1 MAIWYL
7 SEVTEISQGC
17 NDSFPETRHGS
28 STGARMTCDLFNR
41 IAGYEGSCRHE
52 TQYFM
57 RFIRNNQQQDYW
69 PHYIKRIDREIVAA
83 MDSGLFYFG
92 IPLGIVLILSVGFL
106 LVLIYQQ
113 KTKNRYS
120 EKIKLLQSQYKDISH
135 SFKTNQEELAR
146 KKEIAE
152 TIPGIVRRLTENLP
166 ESAIPPIVVRFAK
179 EFFHASR
186 VGYFVGQE
194 ETGDY
199 TLRDGAGFPPNLM
212 GRISLSVEEGILG
225 TAVRKK
231 MVASREDLSPTEAS
245 SGESFPEHARMEL
258 DFVAPITVN
267 STTRG
272 VLVLGGCGVDISYE
286 RQNVAM
292 LADLFGAALQNAI
305 TGKIL
310 ESSASLDDLTGLSS
324 RRHFTLWFETE
335 IRRARNYLTPLSIFL
350 FDIDHFK
357 KVNDTYGHHAGDL
370 VLRKVAEVARKNTRS
385 SDLVSRYGGEEFTVV
400 MTSANREQALSYANL
415 LREIIAATGTRIPG
429 LDNPL
434 RVTISGGIATFP
446 GDGETT
452 TDLLNAAD
460 QALYRAKS
468 EGRNKIF
475 TANPVGLD
483 GSPII

>member
-1 MAIWYL
+1 M
-7 SEVTEISQGC
+7 
-17 NDSFPETRHGS
+17 H
-28 STGARMTCDLFNR
+28 
-41 IAGYEGSCRHE
+41 
-52 TQYFM
+52 
-57 RFIRNNQQQDYW
+57 FIRNNHQQDYRA
-69 PHYIKRIDREIVAA
+69 HYFQRIDREIVAA
-83 MDSGLFYFG
+83 MDYRLFYFG

-106 LVLIYQQ
+106 FVVIYQQ

-120 EKIKLLQSQYKDISH
+120 EKVKLLQSQYKDISH

-152 TIPGIVRRLTENLP
+152 SIPGIVRRLTENLP

-186 VGYFVGQE
+186 VGYFVEQE

-199 TLRDGAGFPPNLM
+199 ILRDGAGFPLDVM
-212 GRISLSVEEGILG
+212 GRIRLPADEGILG
-225 TAVRKK
+225 TAVRKM
-231 MVASREDLSPTEAS
+231 MVASREDLALTEARMGESS
-245 SGESFPEHARMEL
+245 SGHPRMEL
-258 DFVAPITVN
+258 DFVAPITVH

-272 VLVLGGCGVDISYE
+272 FLILGGCGVDIAYE

-305 TGKIL
+305 TGKLL

-370 VLRKVAEVARKNTRS
+370 ILRKVAEVARKNTRS

-400 MTSANREQALSYANL
+400 MTSANREQALSYANI
-415 LREIIAATGTRIPG
+415 LREIIAATETRIPG

-434 RVTISGGIATFP
+434 RVTISGGVATFP

-468 EGRNKIF
+468 DGRNKIF
-475 TANPVGLD
+475 AAHPVGLD

>member
-1 MAIWYL
+1 MD
-7 SEVTEISQGC
+7 G
-17 NDSFPETRHGS
+17 G
-28 STGARMTCDLFNR
+28 
-41 IAGYEGSCRHE
+41 
-52 TQYFM
+52 
-57 RFIRNNQQQDYW
+57 
-69 PHYIKRIDREIVAA
+69 IVAA
-83 MDSGLFYFG
+83 LDSGLFYLG
-92 IPLGIVLILSVGFL
+92 IPLGIVLILTVGFL
-106 LVLIYQQ
+106 FVVIYQQ
-113 KTKNRYS
+113 KTKNRFS
-120 EKIKLLQSQYKDISH
+120 EKFNLLQSQYKDISQ
-135 SFKTNQEELAR
+135 SFKTSQEELAR

-152 TIPGIVRRLTENLP
+152 SIPGIVRRLTENLP

-186 VGYFVGQE
+186 VGYFVRQE

-199 TLRDGAGFPPNLM
+199 ILRDGAGFPPDVM
-212 GRISLSVEEGILG
+212 GRIRLPAREGILG
-225 TAVRKK
+225 TAVRKQ
-231 MVASREDLSPTEAS
+231 MVASREDLPPSETRMGEPS
-245 SGESFPEHARMEL
+245 SERARMEF

-272 VLVLGGCGVDISYE
+272 VLILGGCGVDIAYE

-305 TGKIL
+305 TGKLL

-335 IRRARNYLTPLSIFL
+335 IRRARNYLIPLSIFL

-400 MTSANREQALSYANL
+400 MTSANREQALSYANI
-415 LREIIAATGTRIPG
+415 LREIIAATETRIPG

-434 RVTISGGIATFP
+434 RVTISGGVATFP

-468 EGRNKIF
+468 DGRNKVF

>member
-1 MAIWYL
+1 M
-7 SEVTEISQGC
+7 
-17 NDSFPETRHGS
+17 GS
-28 STGARMTCDLFNR
+28 GF
-41 IAGYEGSCRHE
+41 
-52 TQYFM
+52 
-57 RFIRNNQQQDYW
+57 
-69 PHYIKRIDREIVAA
+69 
-83 MDSGLFYFG
+83 FYFE
-92 IPLGIVLILSVGFL
+92 IPLGIVLILSVGFF
-106 LVLIYQQ
+106 LVVIYQQ

-120 EKIKLLQSQYKDISH
+120 EKVNLLQSQYKDISQ
-135 SFKTNQEELAR
+135 SFKASQEELAR

-152 TIPGIVRRLTENLP
+152 SIPGIVRRLTENLP

-179 EFFHASR
+179 EFFHATR
-186 VGYFVGQE
+186 VGYFMGQE
-194 ETGDY
+194 ETDDY
-199 TLRDGAGFPPNLM
+199 ILRDGAGFPPDLM
-212 GRISLSVEEGILG
+212 GRIRLPAEKGILG

-231 MVASREDLSPTEAS
+231 MVASREDLAPAETT
-245 SGESFPEHARMEL
+245 SGESSSENSPMEL

-267 STTRG
+267 ATTRG
-272 VLVLGGCGVDISYE
+272 VLVLGGCGVDIAYE

-305 TGKIL
+305 TGKML

-370 VLRKVAEVARKNTRS
+370 VLRKVAEVAQKNTRS

-400 MTSANREQALSYANL
+400 MTSANREQALSYANM
-415 LREIIAATGTRIPG
+415 LRETIAATGTRIPG
-429 LDNPL
+429 LKNPL
-434 RVTISGGIATFP
+434 RVTISGGVATFP
-446 GDGETT
+446 GDGGTT

-468 EGRNKIF
+468 DGRNKVF

-483 GSPII
+483 GSPIN

>member
-1 MAIWYL
+1 MDY
-7 SEVTEISQGC
+7 
-17 NDSFPETRHGS
+17 R
-28 STGARMTCDLFNR
+28 LF
-41 IAGYEGSCRHE
+41 H
-52 TQYFM
+52 
-57 RFIRNNQQQDYW
+57 
-69 PHYIKRIDREIVAA
+69 
-83 MDSGLFYFG
+83 LG

-106 LVLIYQQ
+106 FVVIYQQ
-113 KTKNRYS
+113 KIKNRYS
-120 EKIKLLQSQYKDISH
+120 EKVKLLQSQYKDISH

-152 TIPGIVRRLTENLP
+152 SIPGIVRRLTENLP

-186 VGYFVGQE
+186 AGYFVEQE
-194 ETGDY
+194 ETCDY
-199 TLRDGAGFPPNLM
+199 ILQDGAGFPPDVM
-212 GRISLSVEEGILG
+212 GRIRLPAEEGILG
-225 TAVRKK
+225 TAVRKM
-231 MVASREDLSPTEAS
+231 MVVSREDLAPSETRMGEFS
-245 SGESFPEHARMEL
+245 SGHARIEL

-272 VLVLGGCGVDISYE
+272 FLILGGCGVDIAYE

-305 TGKIL
+305 TGKLL

-357 KVNDTYGHHAGDL
+357 KVNDTYGHHAGDR

-400 MTSANREQALSYANL
+400 MTSANREQALSYANI
-415 LREIIAATGTRIPG
+415 LREIIAVTETRIPG

-434 RVTISGGIATFP
+434 RVTISGGVATFP

-460 QALYRAKS
+460 QALYRAKND
-468 EGRNKIF
+468 GRNKIF
-475 TANPVGLD
+475 TAHPIGLD
-483 GSPII
+483 GSPIIQNRPDPSRK

>member
-1 MAIWYL
+1 L
-7 SEVTEISQGC
+7 GT
-17 NDSFPETRHGS
+17 
-28 STGARMTCDLFNR
+28 L
-41 IAGYEGSCRHE
+41 
-52 TQYFM
+52 
-57 RFIRNNQQQDYW
+57 
-69 PHYIKRIDREIVAA
+69 IKRIDREIVAA
-83 MDSGLFYFG
+83 MDSRLFYFE

-106 LVLIYQQ
+106 FVVIYQQ
-113 KTKNRYS
+113 RSKNRYS
-120 EKIKLLQSQYKDISH
+120 EKVKLLQSQYKDISH
-135 SFKTNQEELAR
+135 AFKTSQEELAR

-152 TIPGIVRRLTENLP
+152 SIPGIVRRLTENLP

-199 TLRDGAGFPPNLM
+199 TLRDGAGFPPDLM
-212 GRISLSVEEGILG
+212 GRIRLSSDEGILG

-231 MVASREDLSPTEAS
+231 MVASREDLAPTESRSTGSS
-245 SGESFPEHARMEL
+245 SGHARIKL

-267 STTRG
+267 SVTRG
-272 VLVLGGCGVDISYE
+272 VLVLGRCGVDIAYE

-305 TGKIL
+305 TGKLL
-310 ESSASLDDLTGLSS
+310 ETSASLDDLTGLFS

-385 SDLVSRYGGEEFTVV
+385 SNLVSRYGGEEFTVV
-400 MTSANREQALSYANL
+400 MTSANKEQALSYANI
-415 LREIIAATGTRIPG
+415 LREKVAATGTKIPG
-429 LDNPL
+429 LDKSL
-434 RVTISGGIATFP
+434 RVTISGGVATFP

-452 TDLLNAAD
+452 SELLKAAD

-468 EGRNKIF
+468 DGRNKIF
-475 TANPVGLD
+475 PANSVGLD

>member
-1 MAIWYL
+1 
-7 SEVTEISQGC
+7 V
-17 NDSFPETRHGS
+17 
-28 STGARMTCDLFNR
+28 
-41 IAGYEGSCRHE
+41 
-52 TQYFM
+52 
-57 RFIRNNQQQDYW
+57 
-69 PHYIKRIDREIVAA
+69 
-83 MDSGLFYFG
+83 
-92 IPLGIVLILSVGFL
+92 
-106 LVLIYQQ
+106 IYQQ

-120 EKIKLLQSQYKDISH
+120 EKFNLLQSQYKDISQ
-135 SFKTNQEELAR
+135 SFKTSQEELAR

-152 TIPGIVRRLTENLP
+152 SVPGIVRRLTENLP

-199 TLRDGAGFPPNLM
+199 ILQDGAGFPPDVM
-212 GRISLSVEEGILG
+212 GRIRLPAGEGILG

-231 MVASREDLSPTEAS
+231 MVASREDLAPAETR
-245 SGESFPEHARMEL
+245 SGEFSSEHARMEL

-267 STTRG
+267 SSTRG
-272 VLVLGGCGVDISYE
+272 VLVLGGCGVDIAYE
-286 RQNVAM
+286 RQNVSM
-292 LADLFGAALQNAI
+292 LADLFGAALQNAL
-305 TGKIL
+305 TGKLL

-400 MTSANREQALSYANL
+400 MTSANREQALSYANI
-415 LREIIAATGTRIPG
+415 LREIIAATEIRIPG
-429 LDNPL
+429 HDKPL
-434 RVTISGGIATFP
+434 RVTISGGVATFP

-468 EGRNKIF
+468 DGRNKVF
-475 TANPVGLD
+475 TAHPVGLD
-483 GSPII
+483 GSPIIQNTPDPLLNKL

>member
-1 MAIWYL
+1 
-7 SEVTEISQGC
+7 
-17 NDSFPETRHGS
+17 
-28 STGARMTCDLFNR
+28 
-41 IAGYEGSCRHE
+41 
-52 TQYFM
+52 
-57 RFIRNNQQQDYW
+57 
-69 PHYIKRIDREIVAA
+69 
-83 MDSGLFYFG
+83 MDSRLFYIG
-92 IPLGIVLILSVGFL
+92 IPLGIVLILFVGFL
-106 LVLIYQQ
+106 FVVIYQQ
-113 KTKNRYS
+113 KSKNRYS
-120 EKIKLLQSQYKDISH
+120 EKVKLLQSQYKDISL
-135 SFKTNQEELAR
+135 SLKTSQEELAR

-152 TIPGIVRRLTENLP
+152 SIPGIVRRLTENLP
-166 ESAIPPIVVRFAK
+166 ESAIPPIVVRFSK

-186 VGYFVGQE
+186 VGYFVRQE
-194 ETGDY
+194 ETGGY
-199 TLRDGAGFPPNLM
+199 TLRDGAGFPPDLM
-212 GRISLSVEEGILG
+212 GRIRLPAEEGILG

-231 MVASREDLSPTEAS
+231 MVASREDLAPVETKPGVRS
-245 SGESFPEHARMEL
+245 SEHARMEL

-272 VLVLGGCGVDISYE
+272 VLVLGGCGVDIAYE

-292 LADLFGAALQNAI
+292 VADLFGAALQNAI
-305 TGKIL
+305 TGKLL
-310 ESSASLDDLTGLSS
+310 ESSASLDDLTGLFS

-400 MTSANREQALSYANL
+400 MTSANKQQALSYGNM
-415 LREIIAATGTRIPG
+415 LRETVAATETRIPG
-429 LDNPL
+429 LEKPL
-434 RVTISGGIATFP
+434 RVTISGGVATFP

-460 QALYRAKS
+460 QALYRAKGD
-468 EGRNKIF
+468 GRNKVF
-475 TANPVGLD
+475 PANPVGLD

>member
-1 MAIWYL
+1 M
-7 SEVTEISQGC
+7 
-17 NDSFPETRHGS
+17 GS
-28 STGARMTCDLFNR
+28 GF
-41 IAGYEGSCRHE
+41 
-52 TQYFM
+52 
-57 RFIRNNQQQDYW
+57 
-69 PHYIKRIDREIVAA
+69 
-83 MDSGLFYFG
+83 FYFD
-92 IPLGIVLILSVGFL
+92 IPLGIVLILSVGFF
-106 LVLIYQQ
+106 LVVIYQQ

-120 EKIKLLQSQYKDISH
+120 EKVNLLQSQYKDISQ
-135 SFKTNQEELAR
+135 SFKASQEELAR

-152 TIPGIVRRLTENLP
+152 SIPGIVRRLTENLP

-179 EFFHASR
+179 EFFHATR

-194 ETGDY
+194 ETDDY
-199 TLRDGAGFPPNLM
+199 ILRDGAGFPPDLM
-212 GRISLSVEEGILG
+212 GRIRLPAEKGILG

-231 MVASREDLSPTEAS
+231 MVASREDLAPAETT
-245 SGESFPEHARMEL
+245 SGESSSEHSRMEL

-267 STTRG
+267 ATTRG
-272 VLVLGGCGVDISYE
+272 VLVLGGCGVDIAYE

-305 TGKIL
+305 TGKML

-400 MTSANREQALSYANL
+400 MTSANREQALSYANM
-415 LREIIAATGTRIPG
+415 LRETIAATGTRIPG
-429 LDNPL
+429 LKNPL
-434 RVTISGGIATFP
+434 RVTISGGVATFP
-446 GDGETT
+446 GDGGTT

-468 EGRNKIF
+468 DGRNKVF